1 MDENFLREHVARC
14 RRLAE
19 KADEATA
26 RRLLALAARCEKLL
40 QNWPSNHIEAADIPD
55 ARPE

>member
-1 MDENFLREHVARC
+1 MDEKFVREHVARC

-40 QNWPSNHIEAADIPD
+40 QNWHRTTLKLLTKTSPK
-55 ARPE
+55 RV